1 MEARPQTEVPRFLTV
16 AEAAALARCCVDTI
30 YKGVRSGEIPG
41 RRMGGKK
48 ARYIIPR
55 ASFLRYLEGDGPEP
69 ARKGGGGW

>member
-1 MEARPQTEVPRFLTV
+1 MNRGSPVPDGGGGGGVGPLLRGHDLQ
-16 AEAAALARCCVDTI
+16 
-30 YKGVRSGEIPG
+30 GVRSGEIPG